1 MELERIEEES
11 GFEKKAIAYNA
22 KSKAAAHIFGNNLSL
37 IICFLLPALFVFTI
51 WTRPTINAGFAV
63 MGDFAMTVVIFLAG
77 QRAALNVG
85 IEGGKLDDEYLSA
98 RAKYREERDK
108 VIACGISLL
117 PDFCEKEISEE
128 LDNAI
133 RVRCRRL
140 KISRAEMEEM
150 LAMTPGELAAKK
162 GKAFAAKFEPLRRIE
177 PIELTDDML
186 LSEGRESAKRGGL
199 GKGAEEHLEERWR
212 GKRGAAHIAI
222 SILTVVFSVAV
233 GFAMSDGVSI
243 ALIVYTIYKMLMLLT
258 RMANSYRA
266 GAKAYNTYEAQFLA
280 NKTKYLVKYQ
290 EFVKEKE
297 AENHEG
303 EEVHTETVGRVLR
316 ECRVDRSAETHCQ
329 KEAV

>member
-1 MELERIEEES
+1 MELERIEEDS

-63 MGDFAMTVVIFLAG
+63 MGDFAMTIVIFLAG

-85 IEGGKLDDEYLSA
+85 I
-98 RAKYREERDK
+98 
-108 VIACGISLL
+108 
-117 PDFCEKEISEE
+117 CEKEISEE

-150 LAMTPGELAAKK
+150 LAMKPGELAAKR

-186 LSEGRESAKRGGL
+186 LSEGRESSKRGGL

-233 GFAMSDGVSI
+233 GFAMADGVSL
-243 ALIVYTIYKMLMLLT
+243 ALIVYTIYKMLMLLA

-303 EEVHTETVGRVLR
+303 KEVHAEPAGRILC
-316 ECRVDRSAETHCQ
+316 ECRVDRSAEIHCQ

>member
-1 MELERIEEES
+1 
-11 GFEKKAIAYNA
+11 
-22 KSKAAAHIFGNNLSL
+22 
-37 IICFLLPALFVFTI
+37 
-51 WTRPTINAGFAV
+51 
-63 MGDFAMTVVIFLAG
+63 
-77 QRAALNVG
+77 
-85 IEGGKLDDEYLSA
+85 
-98 RAKYREERDK
+98 
-108 VIACGISLL
+108 
-117 PDFCEKEISEE
+117 
-128 LDNAI
+128 
-133 RVRCRRL
+133 
-140 KISRAEMEEM
+140 
-150 LAMTPGELAAKK
+150 MTPGELAAKK

-186 LSEGRESAKRGGL
+186 LSEGRESSKRGGL

-222 SILTVVFSVAV
+222 SVLTVVFSVAV
-233 GFAMSDGVSI
+233 GFAMADGVSL
-243 ALIVYTIYKMLMLLT
+243 ALIVYTIYKMLMLLA

-316 ECRVDRSAETHCQ
+316 ECRVDRSAEIYCQ
-329 KEAV
+329 EEAV